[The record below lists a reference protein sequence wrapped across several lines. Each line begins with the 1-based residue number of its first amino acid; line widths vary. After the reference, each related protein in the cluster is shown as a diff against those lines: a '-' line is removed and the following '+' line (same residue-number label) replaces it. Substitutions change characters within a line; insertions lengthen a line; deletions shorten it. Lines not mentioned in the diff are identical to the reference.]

1 MKPVRALY
9 DWVLHWAATPYAAW
23 ALLLLAMAEAS
34 FFPIP
39 PDVLLLA
46 ICLARPARSLHYA
59 ALCTAGS
66 VVGGMA
72 GYAIGWGLWEL
83 LSEFFFTH
91 VPGFTPEVFQRVGG
105 FYEDWSFWAV
115 FLAGLTPIPYK
126 IFTVAGGVFGINF
139 PIFIL
144 ASTLSRGLRFG
155 VEGVLIQRFGPPMAV
170 FIDRYFNWLSLA
182 FGVVLVG
189 GFVLLKYVF

>member
-9 DWVLHWAATPYAAW
+9 DWVLHWAATPYGVV
-23 ALLLLAMAEAS
+23 ALVLLAMAEAS

-46 ICLARPARSLHYA
+46 ICMAKPAKSLHYA
-59 ALCTAGS
+59 ALCTLGS
-66 VVGGMA
+66 VVGGMV

-83 LSEFFFTH
+83 MADFFFTH
-91 VPGFTPEVFQRVGG
+91 VPGFTPEIFQKVGG
-105 FYEDWSFWAV
+105 FYAEWSFYAV

-126 IFTVAGGVFGINF
+126 VFTVAGGVFGINF

-155 VEGVLIQRFGPPMAV
+155 IEGILIQKFGPPMAE
-170 FIDRYFNWLSLA
+170 FIDKYFNWLTLG
-182 FGVVLVG
+182 FGVLLVG
-189 GFVLLKYVF
+189 GFVVLRYVF